1 MGTARKTLFLVVVC
15 LVVLL
20 IAAGA
25 AFGKTPKRV
34 MIVVMDQM
42 QPGYAQ
48 QYDMKNVLFL
58 QDHGVNFKR
67 AYVGDMASETVVSH
81 NVMVSG
87 LFPKNMGWS
96 DEAIRDVDG
105 VLIDPATT
113 LPYGKNAIVTVGD
126 LGTADY
132 VKLITATGGYPKLGD
147 YLKAKFPG
155 TIVANVGEKGYQ
167 VESMAANS
175 SDWWVRMGSKKNTA
189 DLTAPFSP
197 ASVPWTGT
205 YRGAGGNPPPYI
217 KNDPRFLVSVGNKS
231 YPNDYYGTKD
241 GWPSWMYP
249 EDGRY
254 VKGPYAGHES
264 GDIWVADAA
273 LAIMDNEKWS
283 GLWVTFSAID
293 KIGHMWGGGAV
304 DTLVNYTWD
313 PDSIFREV
321 HMPWAAKNAD
331 DQLGRLIKKLKQKGQ
346 FDDTLIV
353 VTADHGSTYG
363 GKGFYGTDALDGAS
377 AYTPGVPGGWYAGTW
392 WPSYTKPYDKPNV
405 TDGPAALQ
413 PLMDTGLVE
422 FSYQS
427 TAIESWLKDPTA
439 ENMATCAGVM
449 ATLPGVIA
457 TYVKNGDHYDLT
469 WASDSM
475 TAAERR
481 WWTRHGQ
488 ELVNTMAFEG
498 SADVVGLLAD
508 KTLYAAYG
516 DHGGAQKDVQR
527 IPMAFYMPGISHA
540 TRRAGFRLVDITP
553 TVLETLG
560 ITPTATM
567 DGKAYHL
574 PIPGSK

>member
-1 MGTARKTLFLVVVC
+1 MVTVRRALLLV
-15 LVVLL
+15 LIILLVLL
-20 IAAGA
+20 VATGA

-48 QYDMKNVLFL
+48 QYHMSNMLWLEKR
-58 QDHGVNFKR
+58 GVDFEK

-96 DEAIRDVDG
+96 DEAIRDVDN
-105 VLIDPATT
+105 VLG
-113 LPYGKNAIVTVGD
+113 YGANAIVTVGD
-126 LGTADY
+126 LGYADY
-132 VKLITATGGYPKLGD
+132 VKLIDHYGPYPKLGD

-167 VESMAANS
+167 VESMAAKS
-175 SDWWVRMGSKKNTA
+175 SDYWVRMGSKKKTA
-189 DLTAPFSP
+189 DLTTPFSP

-205 YRGAGGNPPPYI
+205 YRGAGGNPPSYI
-217 KNDPRFLVSVGNKS
+217 KNDPRFLVSVGNDLAPAQ
-231 YPNDYYGTKD
+231 PNDYYGTKTAQ
-241 GWPSWMYP
+241 PAWMYP

-273 LAIMDNEKWS
+273 LAIMDNENWS

-293 KIGHMWGGGAV
+293 KVGHLWGGGAV
-304 DTLVNYTWD
+304 DNLATYTWD
-313 PDSIFREV
+313 PKSIFREV

-331 DQLGRLIKKLKQKGQ
+331 EQLGRLIDKLKARHQL
-346 FDDTLIV
+346 DDTLIV

-363 GKGFYGTDALDGAS
+363 GKGFYGGNVYDGGN
-377 AYTPGVPGGWYAGTW
+377 TKGWYAGTW
-392 WPSYTKPYDKPNV
+392 YPGYGSDTKVPN
-405 TDGPAALQ
+405 TASGPDALQ

-427 TAIESWLKDPTA
+427 TSIQSWLKDPTD
-439 ENMATCAGVM
+439 ENKATCTGVM

-457 TYVKNGDHYDLT
+457 TYVKDGDHYNLT
-469 WASDSM
+469 WASGSM
-475 TAAERR
+475 TRAEHR
-481 WWTRHGQ
+481 WWSRHGQ
-488 ELVNTMAFEG
+488 ELVDTMAFEG
-498 SADVVGLLAD
+498 SGDVVGLLAD
-508 KTLYAAYG
+508 KTVYAVYG

-527 IPMAFYMPGISHA
+527 IPMAFYMSGIKHGDSE
-540 TRRAGFRLVDITP
+540 AGFRLADITP
-553 TVLETLG
+553 TVLRAMD
-560 ITPTATM
+560 IKPTSAM
-567 DGKAYHL
+567 DGKAYRL
-574 PIPGSK
+574 PLSGDRCSHRH

>member
-1 MGTARKTLFLVVVC
+1 MGTARKTLSLVVVC

-20 IAAGA
+20 IATGA

-58 QDHGVNFKR
+58 QNHGVNFKR

-87 LFPKNMGWS
+87 LFPQHMGWS
-96 DEAIRDVDG
+96 DEAIRDVDN
-105 VLIDPATT
+105 VLG
-113 LPYGKNAIVTVGD
+113 YGANAIVTVGD

-132 VKLITATGGYPKLGD
+132 VKLINHYGPYPKLGD

-197 ASVPWTGT
+197 SSVPWTGT
-205 YRGAGGNPPPYI
+205 YRGAGGNPPSYI
-217 KNDPRFLVSVGNKS
+217 KNDPRFLVSVGNNS
-231 YPNDYYGTKD
+231 YPNDYYNTKVD
-241 GWPSWMYP
+241 SPAWMYP

-254 VKGPYAGHES
+254 VEGVYPGHES

-273 LAIMDNEKWS
+273 LKIMDNEKWS

-293 KIGHMWGGGAV
+293 KVGHMWGGGAV
-304 DTLVNYTWD
+304 DTLANYQWD
-313 PDSIFREV
+313 PNSIFREV

-363 GKGFYGTDALDGAS
+363 GKGFYGTNELDAAS
-377 AYTPGVPGGWYAGTW
+377 ASTPGVSGGWYAGTW
-392 WPSYTKPYDKPNV
+392 WPSYDTKKPNV
-405 TDGPAALQ
+405 PNTTDGPDALQ
-413 PLMDTGLVE
+413 PLMATGLVE

-457 TYVKNGDHYDLT
+457 TYGKNGDHYDLT

-475 TAAERR
+475 TDAEDH
-481 WWTRHGQ
+481 WWSRHGQ
-488 ELVNTMAFEG
+488 ELVDTMAFEG
-498 SADVVGLLAD
+498 SGDVVGLLAD
-508 KTLYAAYG
+508 QTLYAAYG

-540 TRRAGFRLVDITP
+540 KSKAGFRLVDITP
-553 TVLETLG
+553 TVLGAMG
-560 ITPTATM
+560 IKPTTAM

-574 PIPGSK
+574 PIPGAK

>member
-1 MGTARKTLFLVVVC
+1 MGTARKTVFFVVAC

-20 IAAGA
+20 IATGA

-42 QPGYAQ
+42 QPGYAE
-48 QYDMKNVLFL
+48 QYDMKNVLWL
-58 QDHGVNFKR
+58 QDHGVNFEK
-67 AYVGDMASETVVSH
+67 AYVGDMASET
-81 NVMVSG
+81 VSG

-105 VLIDPATT
+105 VVIDPATGK
-113 LPYGKNAIVTVGD
+113 PYGKNAIITVGD
-126 LGTADY
+126 LTTADY

-175 SDWWVRMGSKKNTA
+175 STYWVRMGSKKLTA

-197 ASVPWTGT
+197 SSVPWAGT
-205 YRGAGGNPPPYI
+205 YRGAGGNPPDYI
-217 KNDPRFLVSVGNKS
+217 KNDPRFLVSVANKS
-231 YPNDYYGTKD
+231 SPNDYYGTKD
-241 GWPSWMYP
+241 GWPSYLYP

-254 VKGPYAGHES
+254 VEGVYPGHES

-293 KIGHMWGGGAV
+293 KVGHMWGGGAV
-304 DTLVNYTWD
+304 DTVDNYHWD
-313 PDSIFREV
+313 PMSIFREV
-321 HMPWAAKNAD
+321 HMPWAVKTAD
-331 DQLGRLIKKLKQKGQ
+331 DQLGRLIKKLKQSGQ

-363 GKGFYGTDALDGAS
+363 GKGFYGTDALDAAG

-405 TDGPAALQ
+405 TDGPKALQ
-413 PLMDTGLVE
+413 PLMAPALGVE

-427 TAIESWLKDPTA
+427 TAIESWLKVPDEA
-439 ENMATCAGVM
+439 NKLACAGVM
-449 ATLPGVIA
+449 KALPGVIA
-457 TYVKNGDHYDLT
+457 TYTRDGDHYECR

-475 TAAERR
+475 TVAERA
-481 WWTRHGQ
+481 WWSLHGQ
-488 ELVNTMAFEG
+488 ELVDTMAFEG

-516 DHGGAQKDVQR
+516 DHGGAQEDVQR
-527 IPMAFYMPGISHA
+527 IPMAFYMPGISKD
-540 TRRAGFRLVDITP
+540 TSQAGFRLVDIMP
-553 TVLETLG
+553 TVLEAMG
-560 ITPTATM
+560 IKADPNAPM
-567 DGKAYHL
+567 DGTAYHL